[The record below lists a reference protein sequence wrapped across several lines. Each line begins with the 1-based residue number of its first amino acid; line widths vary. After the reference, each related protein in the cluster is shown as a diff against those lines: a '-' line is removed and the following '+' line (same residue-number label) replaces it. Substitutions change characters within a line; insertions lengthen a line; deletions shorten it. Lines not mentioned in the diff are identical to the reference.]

1 LALALAFIGNPEL
14 VVLDEPTV
22 GLDVQSRRRLWE
34 AVRNASGGGSILF
47 TTHDLEEA
55 QAHASRIMVINHGR
69 LLFDGSTQELRARTG
84 TRRLS
89 YIGLGGPVV
98 VTLEDTDEYVRDL
111 VRSGAAFAD
120 LEISRPSLEEAFL
133 SLTGETS

>member
-1 LALALAFIGNPEL
+1 
-14 VVLDEPTV
+14 
-22 GLDVQSRRRLWE
+22 
-34 AVRNASGGGSILF
+34 
-47 TTHDLEEA
+47 
-55 QAHASRIMVINHGR
+55 
-69 LLFDGSTQELRARTG
+69 
-84 TRRLS
+84 
-89 YIGLGGPVV
+89 